1 MQLRLTTTHG
11 IAEVVNDII
20 TSMCHQQHT
29 VLLSL
34 GVSAA
39 FDTVDHSI
47 VIDRITGDFDITG
60 IALSWLQSFL
70 SGRSQYVGVGDIF
83 DHCLSLHLKLP
94 KWYLTALLQL
104 DSTTA
109 TLCHMERRSD
119 CRLLGMNCQG
129 SLSCSEVRQCH
140 TELRRQLHWLPM
152 CQRINYKLALLTY
165 KTRSTGTPAYTWRLY
180 WKVTGHL

>member
-94 KWYLTALLQL
+94 K
-104 DSTTA
+104 
-109 TLCHMERRSD
+109 
-119 CRLLGMNCQG
+119 
-129 SLSCSEVRQCH
+129 
-140 TELRRQLHWLPM
+140 
-152 CQRINYKLALLTY
+152 
-165 KTRSTGTPAYTWRLY
+165 
-180 WKVTGHL
+180 